1 MFHLLIIHH
10 MIHIIRKVAKITHC
24 VQECGYERHGDE
36 RHDAACDLREEC
48 VEELLHVHVGRDAEL
63 MRPRD
68 LGVGGVERGGE
79 DGHVEEDAE
88 PLGVAD
94 HVHAEQVEKYHGP
107 LAILGMRE
115 ELKW

>member
-1 MFHLLIIHH
+1 M
-10 MIHIIRKVAKITHC
+10 C
-24 VQECGYERHGDE
+24 
-36 RHDAACDLREEC
+36 EEC
-48 VEELLHVHVGRDAEL
+48 VEKLLHVHVGRDAEL
-63 MRPRD
+63 MRTLD

-79 DGHVEEDAE
+79 DGHVDEDAE

-94 HVHAEQVEKYHGP
+94 HVNAEEIEKYHRT

>member
-1 MFHLLIIHH
+1 M
-10 MIHIIRKVAKITHC
+10 RKVAKITHC
-24 VQECGYERHGDE
+24 VQKCGYEGHGDE
-36 RHDAACDLREEC
+36 RHDAAGDLREER
-48 VEELLHVHVGRDAEL
+48 VEELLRVHLGRDAEL
-63 MRPRD
+63 VRPLD

-115 ELKW
+115 ELKWYVDG